1 MTSTAATRS
10 KSDRQTALATD
21 TETSPPRSRRP
32 VAVTESVLGAL
43 SPPHRFGTD
52 QAFRIV
58 PARAGDHH
66 DLHALLTSILHQ
78 PSSAEFHAQ
87 LDDPFYE
94 PSDRLLV
101 KRSSQI
107 VGHARVSH
115 REMQFAGRLLPVST
129 LSDLV
134 VLPEYRNE
142 GCARELLKAAER
154 SIIES
159 GSQIAFLRTRQPE
172 FFARYGWTI
181 GVRHSYSTAGA
192 RDILSRLQ
200 QRETPAHNP
209 LAPDAIPLNIRMW
222 RHVELSAL
230 TRLYSQRIE
239 NAYGSLSRTEAYW
252 QWLVSRRAYDSIY
265 VAINGPDKLEL
276 DDALTPIVGYAV
288 MREGRIVELV
298 TAPQHDNAAAKL
310 LARACGD
317 AIEHDL
323 HHVRLDAAP
332 NEPLHQILAEAGGRQ
347 CFGESDNGE
356 VTMVK
361 VFDPMQLLVDSFEL
375 MHQRV
380 KAVGLGLPSDLGLMI
395 EGQRYAISIRQRTVK
410 LLHEKLGRSY
420 LECGF
425 LELTQLLLG
434 HLNVTEAVNAGKIIA
449 STRVAADMASV
460 IFPQLPFWR
469 PAFDDLPA

>member
-1 MTSTAATRS
+1 MNSTAATRG
-10 KSDRQTALATD
+10 KSDRQTTQPDAAEAL
-21 TETSPPRSRRP
+21 SPRSSRP
-32 VAVTESVLGAL
+32 VSDSVLGVL
-43 SPPHRFGTD
+43 PPSHPFGAD

-66 DLHALLTSILHQ
+66 DLHALLVSVLHQ
-78 PSSAEFHAQ
+78 PRSAEFHAQ

-101 KRSSQI
+101 KRNSQI
-107 VGHARVSH
+107 VGHARIAN
-115 REMQFAGRLLPVST
+115 REMHFAGRLLPVSS

-134 VLPEYRNE
+134 VLPEYRSE
-142 GCARELLKAAER
+142 GCAPELLKAAEQL
-154 SIIES
+154 IVQN
-159 GSQIAFLRTRQPE
+159 GSRMAFLRTRQPE
-172 FFARYGWTI
+172 FFARLGWTI

-209 LAPDAIPLNIRMW
+209 LAPDTIPLNIRMW

-239 NAYGSLSRTEAYW
+239 NSHGSLSRTVAYW

-265 VAINGPDKLEL
+265 VAINGPDRLEL

-288 MREGRIVELV
+288 MRESRIVELV
-298 TAPQHDNAAAKL
+298 TAPQHGDAAAKL

-323 HHVRLDAAP
+323 HHIRLDAP
-332 NEPLHQILAEAGGRQ
+332 QDEPLHQILAEAGGRT
-347 CFGESDNGE
+347 CFDESDNGE

-361 VFDPMQLLVDSFEL
+361 LFDPLQLLVDSFDC

-380 KAVGLGLPSDLGLMI
+380 KAAGLGLPCDLGLMI
-395 EGQRYAISIRQRTVK
+395 EGQRFVISIRQRTVK
-410 LLHEKLGRSY
+410 LLQERLGRSY

-425 LELTQLLLG
+425 DELTQLLLG
-434 HLNVTEAVNAGKIIA
+434 HLDVSEAVHAGRIVT
-449 STRVAADMASV
+449 STRVAAETASV
-460 IFPQLPFWR
+460 LFPQLPFWR
-469 PAFDDLPA
+469 PAFDDLQA

>member
-10 KSDRQTALATD
+10 KSDRQTD
-21 TETSPPRSRRP
+21 PPIDDETRPRESRRP
-32 VAVTESVLGAL
+32 VAESVLGVIP
-43 SPPHRFGTD
+43 PPHRFGTD

-66 DLHALLTSILHQ
+66 DLHALLVSVLHQ

-101 KRSSQI
+101 KRNYQI
-107 VGHARVSH
+107 VAHTRIAN
-115 REMQFAGRLLPVST
+115 REMQFAGRLWPVST

-142 GCARELLKAAER
+142 GCAAELLKAAER
-154 SIIES
+154 SIVES
-159 GSQIAFLRTRQPE
+159 GSQMAFLRTRQPE
-172 FFARYGWTI
+172 FFAHFGWTI

-230 TRLYSQRIE
+230 TRLYAQRSEI
-239 NAYGSLSRTEAYW
+239 ACGSLSRTDAYW

-288 MREGRIVELV
+288 MREGRLVELV
-298 TAPQHDNAAAKL
+298 TAPQHEDAAAKL

-332 NEPLHQILAEAGGRQ
+332 NEPLHQILAGAGGRT
-347 CFGESDNGE
+347 CFDESDNGE
-356 VTMVK
+356 VAMIK
-361 VFDPMQLLVDSFEL
+361 VFDPMQMLIELFDS

-380 KAVGLGLPSDLGLMI
+380 KTAGLGFPCDLGLML
-395 EGQRYAISIRQRTVK
+395 EGQRYTISIRQRTVK

-420 LECGF
+420 LECGAN
-425 LELTQLLLG
+425 ELTQLLLG
-434 HLNVTEAVNAGKIIA
+434 HLNVAEAVGSGKIIA
-449 STRVAADMASV
+449 STRVAAETASV
-460 IFPQLPFWR
+460 LFPRLPFWR
-469 PAFDDLPA
+469 PAFDDLQA